1 MAATSFSL
9 LRHHAPPHLTSS
21 STAALFL
28 RRRFSLLTTSIVCRN
43 THDKSKQAQSNA
55 LKEARETTRTKH
67 TQSSSLSSLSNSH
80 ILSPNQAIGM
90 VASAQANFMRVIV
103 QSTPPEEPSRTEVL
117 EGSGR
122 GAGIELLC
130 VVRAVLK
137 KIKRRVLVGDR
148 VLVGSIDWVDRRGMI
163 ENVFPRESEIPDP
176 PIANADHFLVVF
188 SLDQPKVEPYSLT
201 RFLVEAESTGFP
213 LTLALNKCELVR
225 DESWGKFTEKQN
237 LNELAALRLFPSAA
251 YCFVLGLMVLGDNV
265 SSSIICF
272 ICTVQVLI
280 EWKTRLRQWGY
291 APIFCSVESKR
302 GLDSLAFYLRDRTTV
317 IVGPSGVGKSSL
329 INALRSNGQSPN
341 LMEEGSLFD
350 PNSGS
355 KWFEEQRVGEVS
367 TRSGRGKHTT
377 RNVSLLPLAGGGYLA
392 DTPGFSQPSL
402 MKVTKHTLAQAFPE
416 IRKKLEENKPNG
428 CAFNNCLHVGEPG
441 CVVTGDWERDPYYFQ
456 LLDEI
461 KAREEFQLRTLSTK
475 REGDVRNKVG
485 DMGITL
491 AEPRL
496 EPKKHRRQSRK
507 KMNQSL
513 LDELDELDDDDDEYL
528 EDNPIIRAMEQE
540 NQ

>member
-225 DESWGKFTEKQN
+225 DE
-237 LNELAALRLFPSAA
+237 
-251 YCFVLGLMVLGDNV
+251 
-265 SSSIICF
+265 
-272 ICTVQVLI
+272 VLI